1 MNDSMFGSQSS
12 RKTIELGIRITVFAV
27 LLLWCVRIVSP
38 FMGVMVWAVIITVSI
53 YPGFCWLRDRLG
65 GRPRLA
71 AGIWGM
77 LGLLAMALPALL
89 FADTLIEG
97 SRAIAGRM
105 HGAAWHLP
113 PPPASVGDIPLI
125 GSVLQ
130 RNWQMAADNLP
141 QLLHEFRPQ
150 LQEAGKWLAN
160 IGAQASLGFL
170 QFLFSIVVAAV
181 LLSYAD
187 ASAGYAQRFA
197 RRLLSE
203 QGTHYLD
210 LAVNTTRS
218 VAKGILGVAL
228 IQSMLA
234 GLGMLVAGVP
244 GAGLLTILCLLF
256 CVAQLGPGLILI
268 PCAIWM
274 FYSASQAAAIAFLV
288 WSVLVILTDNILKPL
303 LLGRGVN
310 VPMLVIFIGA
320 IGGFLSNGFVGLF
333 VGAIVLVLGYTVL
346 QTWLSELPVEE
357 GAESPQE

>member
-1 MNDSMFGSQSS
+1 MSDSLFGSSAN
-12 RKTIELGIRITVFAV
+12 RKTVELGIRIAVFAV

-38 FMGVMVWAVIITVSI
+38 FMGVMVWAAIITVSM

-71 AGIWGM
+71 AGLWGL
-77 LGLLAMALPALL
+77 LGLLVMALPAFL
-89 FADTLIEG
+89 FADTVIEG
-97 SRAIAGRM
+97 SRAIAERM
-105 HGAAWHLP
+105 HGAQWHLP
-113 PPPASVGDIPLI
+113 PPPASVGDIPLV

-130 RNWQMAADNLP
+130 SNWQMAADNLP
-141 QLLHEFRPQ
+141 QLLQEFRPQ

-160 IGAQASLGFL
+160 MGAQAGLGFL

-203 QGTHYLD
+203 QGAHYLD
-210 LAVNTTRS
+210 LAVRTTRS

-244 GAGLLTILCLLF
+244 GAGLLTILCVLF
-256 CVAQLGPGLILI
+256 CVAQLGPGLVLI
-268 PCAIWM
+268 PCAVWM
-274 FYSASQAAAIAFLV
+274 FYSASQAAAIAFLI

-320 IGGFLSNGFVGLF
+320 IGGFLSNGFIGLF

-346 QTWLSELPVEE
+346 QAWLTELP
-357 GAESPQE
+357 AEDEPGKA